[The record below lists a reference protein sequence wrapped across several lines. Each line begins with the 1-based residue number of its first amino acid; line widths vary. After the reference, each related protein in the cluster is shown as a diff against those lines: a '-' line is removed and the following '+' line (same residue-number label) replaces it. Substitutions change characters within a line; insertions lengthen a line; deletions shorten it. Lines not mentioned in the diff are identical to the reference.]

1 MELNVLTVRLGEEM
15 EARLNELAATTKQ
28 SKSAIIKDALREHLE
43 DMEDLRDALAS
54 LNDPNDKWLT
64 SEQIKKELRF
74 ED

>member
-1 MELNVLTVRLGEEM
+1 MLTVRLGEEM

>member
-1 MELNVLTVRLGEEM
+1 MLTVRLGEEM
-15 EARLNELAATTKQ
+15 EAKLNELAATTKQ

-64 SEQIKKELRF
+64 SEQVKKELGL